1 MDSSQELESVIAGVR
16 AKDRDSLE
24 RLFAQHRDY
33 LRQVIR
39 LRMDQQTQQ
48 RVDVSDIVQ
57 EAHLE
62 ALRRVG
68 EFADN
73 PVMPVRLWLRQIA
86 CDRMVMA
93 QRKHMGAAR
102 RSVKRE
108 LCLPEDMSMN
118 IARQLV
124 AGVASPSAAV
134 SKEEMLKKVRSA
146 VAELPHD
153 DREIILLQAFEGL
166 NSTESAEILK
176 IEPATARKRFGRA
189 LRKLQQKLVEQG
201 LGASQL

>member
-1 MDSSQELESVIAGVR
+1 MENPQELESVIAGVR
-16 AKDRDSLE
+16 ANDQDALE

-33 LRQVIR
+33 LRQVVR
-39 LRMDQQTQQ
+39 LRIDPNTQK

-57 EAHLE
+57 DAQVE
-62 ALRRVG
+62 ALRRVE
-68 EFADN
+68 EFAAN

-86 CDRMVMA
+86 CDRLVMA
-93 QRKHMGAAR
+93 QRKHVGAAR

-108 LCLPEDMSMN
+108 LCLPEDMSVT

-124 AGVASPSAAV
+124 AGIPSPSAAATR
-134 SKEEMLKKVRSA
+134 KELSAKLRSA
-146 VAELPHD
+146 VAELDED

-166 NSTESAEILK
+166 NSTESAEVLG
-176 IEPATARKRFGRA
+176 IEPATARKRYGRA
-189 LRKLQQKLVEQG
+189 LRRLQQKLVEQG